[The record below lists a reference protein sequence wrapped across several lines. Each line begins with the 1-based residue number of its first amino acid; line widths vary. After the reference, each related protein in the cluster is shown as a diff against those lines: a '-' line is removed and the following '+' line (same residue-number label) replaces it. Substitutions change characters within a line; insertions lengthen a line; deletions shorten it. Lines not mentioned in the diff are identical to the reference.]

1 MSNLLLT
8 CYATGLHAINSP
20 MFCLATFMR
29 SGIFA
34 EGRFLGKILDEWIVD
49 AQEFVHT
56 KLPHILMVVLIA
68 VILTRLVA
76 VSTNRVIRVA
86 DRKSANP
93 GRQSQVKTFASI
105 LRTTLNSI
113 LWGLTALQVLTV
125 MGVNLGPLLASAGIA
140 GVAIGLA
147 AQTIVK
153 DVLNG
158 MLIILEDWFNVGDT
172 VRLTGMTGI
181 VEAMSL
187 RRTELRD
194 GDGTLYIVPN
204 SQITT
209 VANLSRDF
217 SVATVNVSVDFSA
230 SPDKV
235 VPLLT
240 SIAMDIRKDP
250 AFAPLFLKD
259 PEVLGVDAIT
269 GSQVV
274 YPVVFRTLA
283 TKQYGPIR
291 EFRRRVRMAL
301 EDQGLLPGD
310 PNRIFREFAGKGSPQ
325 LAASNE
331 EQGTAKA
338 PATSEQPKIDP
349 TTIPAVTHNP
359 FIAEG

>member
-1 MSNLLLT
+1 MYLF
-8 CYATGLHAINSP
+8 AI
-20 MFCLATFMR
+20 LIR

-56 KLPHILMVVLIA
+56 KLPHLIVVVVIAIILSRIIA
-68 VILTRLVA
+68 IA
-76 VSTNRVIRVA
+76 TNRMSNLARTKENSPA
-86 DRKSANP
+86 RH
-93 GRQSQVKTFASI
+93 SQVKTFASV
-105 LRTTLNSI
+105 LRTTLNGI

-125 MGVNLGPLLASAGIA
+125 LGVNLGPLLASAGIA

-158 MLIILEDWFNVGDT
+158 MLIIVEDQFNVGDT
-172 VRLTGMTGI
+172 VRLTGMTGT
-181 VEAMSL
+181 VEVMTL
-187 RRTELRD
+187 RRTEIRD
-194 GDGTLYIVPN
+194 GDGTLYVVPN

-209 VANLSRDF
+209 VANLSSDF

-230 SPDKV
+230 PPDKV
-235 VPLLT
+235 IPLLT

-250 AFAPLFLKD
+250 AFSNVFLKD

-274 YPVVFRTLA
+274 YPVIFRTLA

-291 EFRRRVRMAL
+291 EFRRRVRIAL
-301 EDQGLLPGD
+301 EEQSMLPGD
-310 PNRIFREFAGKGSPQ
+310 PNRIFREFTSTAPGLKQ
-325 LAASNE
+325 LT
-331 EQGTAKA
+331 GA
-338 PATSEQPKIDP
+338 PADEDNLPATKEPKEKPAVDP
-349 TTIPAVTHNP
+349 TTIPAITINP
-359 FIAEG
+359 LTGES

>member
-1 MSNLLLT
+1 MYLF
-8 CYATGLHAINSP
+8 AI
-20 MFCLATFMR
+20 LIRT
-29 SGIFA
+29 GIFA

-49 AQEFVHT
+49 AQEFIHT
-56 KLPHILMVVLIA
+56 KLPHL
-68 VILTRLVA
+68 VILVVIAIVLSRIVA
-76 VSTNRVIRVA
+76 VTTNRVIILA
-86 DRKSANP
+86 DRKDSSA
-93 GRQSQVKTFASI
+93 GRRSQVKTFASI
-105 LRTTLNSI
+105 LRTTLNAI
-113 LWGLTALQVLTV
+113 VWGLTALQALTV

-158 MLIILEDWFNVGDT
+158 MLIILEDQFNVGDT
-172 VRLTGMTGI
+172 VRLTGMTGT

-194 GDGTLYIVPN
+194 GDGTLYVVPN

-209 VANLSRDF
+209 VANLSRDY
-217 SVATVNVSVDFSA
+217 SVATVNISLDFSA

-240 SIAMDIRKDP
+240 SIAMEIRKDP
-250 AFAPLFLKD
+250 AYAPLFLKD
-259 PEVLGVDAIT
+259 PEVLGVDALN

-291 EFRRRVRMAL
+291 EFRRRVRIAL

-310 PNRIFREFAGKGSPQ
+310 PNRVFREFTGKAGTQQ
-325 LAASNE
+325 LAASTE
-331 EQGTAKA
+331 DQPMTKEPTGQQE
-338 PATSEQPKIDP
+338 PPKIDP
-349 TTIPAVTHNP
+349 TTIPAITHNP
-359 FIAEG
+359 FIAE

>member
-1 MSNLLLT
+1 MNMVLF
-8 CYATGLHAINSP
+8 A
-20 MFCLATFMR
+20 MFIR
-29 SGIFA
+29 WGIFA
-34 EGRFLGKILDEWIVD
+34 EGRFLGKILDEWID
-49 AQEFVHT
+49 DGQEFIHT
-56 KLPHILMVVLIA
+56 KLPHLVVVILIAFVLTRLIALATRRIVLIA
-68 VILTRLVA
+68 
-76 VSTNRVIRVA
+76 
-86 DRKSANP
+86 DRGPRRP

-105 LRTTLNSI
+105 LRTTLNGI
-113 LWGLTALQVLTV
+113 LWGLTALQVLTIL
-125 MGVNLGPLLASAGIA
+125 GVNLGPLLASAGIA

-158 MLIILEDWFNVGDT
+158 TLIILEDQFNVGDT
-172 VRLTGMTGI
+172 VRLTGMTGT

-187 RRTELRD
+187 RRTEVRD

-240 SIAMDIRKDP
+240 SIAMDIRQDK
-250 AFAPLFLKD
+250 AFAPVFLAD
-259 PEVLGVDAIT
+259 PQVLGVDSIT

-274 YPVVFRTLA
+274 YPVVFKTLA
-283 TKQYGPIR
+283 TQQYGPIR

-310 PNRIFREFAGKGSPQ
+310 PNRVFREFAGKPDGQNRLPSP
-325 LAASNE
+325 E
-331 EQGTAKA
+331 DTAIQAKE
-338 PATSEQPKIDP
+338 PREKPPIDP
-349 TTIPAVTHNP
+349 TSLPPAETHNP
-359 FIAEG
+359 LIAES

>member
-1 MSNLLLT
+1 MSLFAML
-8 CYATGLHAINSP
+8 I
-20 MFCLATFMR
+20 R

-34 EGRFLGKILDEWIVD
+34 EGRFLGKILDEWIDD
-49 AQEFVHT
+49 AQEFIHA
-56 KLPHILMVVLIA
+56 KLPHLVVVILIA
-68 VILTRLVA
+68 VILTRIVSLSTRRLVLL
-76 VSTNRVIRVA
+76 A
-86 DRKSANP
+86 DRRDPRP

-105 LRTTLNSI
+105 LRTTLNGI
-113 LWGLTALQVLTV
+113 LWGLTALQVLTIL
-125 MGVNLGPLLASAGIA
+125 GVNLGPLLASAGIA

-158 MLIILEDWFNVGDT
+158 MLIILEDQFNVGDT
-172 VRLTGMTGI
+172 VRVTGMTGV
-181 VEAMSL
+181 VEGMSL
-187 RRTELRD
+187 RRTEVRD

-209 VANLSRDF
+209 VANLSRDY

-240 SIAMDIRKDP
+240 SIAMDIRNDP

-259 PEVLGVDAIT
+259 PEVLGVDSIV

-274 YPVVFRTLA
+274 YPVVFRTQA

-291 EFRRRVRMAL
+291 EFRRRVRIAL
-301 EDQGLLPGD
+301 EEQGMLPGD
-310 PNRIFREFAGKGSPQ
+310 PNRIFREFAGRPGQGQ
-325 LAASNE
+325 LSE
-331 EQGTAKA
+331 TTA
-338 PATSEQPKIDP
+338 PDP
-349 TTIPAVTHNP
+349 THKPQAEKPGVDPTALPPAETHNP
-359 FIAEG
+359 MIAQS

>member
-1 MSNLLLT
+1 MYLF
-8 CYATGLHAINSP
+8 AI
-20 MFCLATFMR
+20 LIR

-56 KLPHILMVVLIA
+56 KLPHLVVLFVIA
-68 VILTRLVA
+68 IILSRIIAIVTRRMSGLA
-76 VSTNRVIRVA
+76 RTKGTSPSRN
-86 DRKSANP
+86 
-93 GRQSQVKTFASI
+93 SQVQTFASV
-105 LRTTLNSI
+105 LRTTLNGI
-113 LWGLTALQVLTV
+113 VWGLTALQVLTV
-125 MGVNLGPLLASAGIA
+125 LGVNLGPLLASAGIA

-158 MLIILEDWFNVGDT
+158 MLIIVEDQFNVGDT
-172 VRLTGMTGI
+172 VRLTGMTGT
-181 VEAMSL
+181 VEMMTL
-187 RRTELRD
+187 RRTEIRD
-194 GDGTLYIVPN
+194 GDGTLYVVPN

-230 SPDKV
+230 RPEKV
-235 VPLLT
+235 IALLT

-250 AFAPLFLKD
+250 AFSNLFLKD

-274 YPVVFRTLA
+274 YPVIFRTLA

-291 EFRRRVRMAL
+291 EFRSRVRVAL
-301 EDQGLLPGD
+301 EEQSMLPGD
-310 PNRIFREFAGKGSPQ
+310 PNRIFREFTTTANGQKQ
-325 LAASNE
+325 LSDPAD
-331 EQGTAKA
+331 
-338 PATSEQPKIDP
+338 PATVGKEPAEKQHTESKIDP

-359 FIAEG
+359 FISE

>member
-1 MSNLLLT
+1 MFPFALL
-8 CYATGLHAINSP
+8 I
-20 MFCLATFMR
+20 R

-34 EGRFLGKILDEWIVD
+34 EGRFLGKILDEWIDD
-49 AQEFVHT
+49 AQEFIHA
-56 KLPHILMVVLIA
+56 KLPHLIVVLVIA
-68 VILTRLVA
+68 IVF
-76 VSTNRVIRVA
+76 SRVISLATRRMIVLA
-86 DRKSANP
+86 DGKKPNP

-105 LRTTLNSI
+105 LRTTLNGI
-113 LWGLTALQVLTV
+113 LWGLTALQVLTIL
-125 MGVNLGPLLASAGIA
+125 GVNLGPLLASAGIA

-158 MLIILEDWFNVGDT
+158 MLIILEDQFNVGDT
-172 VRLTGMTGI
+172 VRLTGMTGT

-187 RRTELRD
+187 RRTEVRD

-240 SIAMDIRKDP
+240 SIAMDIRKDK
-250 AFAPLFLKD
+250 AFAPVFLAD
-259 PEVLGVDAIT
+259 PQVLGVDSIN

-274 YPVVFRTLA
+274 YPVIFRTLA
-283 TKQYGPIR
+283 TQQYGPIR

-310 PNRIFREFAGKGSPQ
+310 PNRVFREFAGKPAGQNQFPSPED
-325 LAASNE
+325 AVT
-331 EQGTAKA
+331 QGKE
-338 PATSEQPKIDP
+338 PMEKPPVDP
-349 TTIPAVTHNP
+349 TSLPPAETHNP
-359 FIAEG
+359 MIAES